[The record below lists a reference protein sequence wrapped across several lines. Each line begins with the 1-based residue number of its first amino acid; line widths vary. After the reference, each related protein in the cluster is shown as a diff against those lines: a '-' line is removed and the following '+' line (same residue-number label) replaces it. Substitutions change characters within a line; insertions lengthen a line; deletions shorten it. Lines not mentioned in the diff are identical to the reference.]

1 MRIHSI
7 YILLCTILLY
17 TTYTQF
23 FIYLIYYTTDGV
35 INGNYRS
42 SLAGCD
48 LNRKWKTPD
57 PVRHIEIYSTKELI
71 KYIKLRYNISLLVDL
86 HGHSNKKDIFV
97 YGCVA
102 NPTIAKR
109 YFPRLV
115 TIPLATKPMN
125 SGGGGGSGD
134 RSGGQGV
141 IGNSNNSSSSSRKSS
156 VRGSVRSSSI
166 VPVSH
171 SHMTSVKSA
180 SSLPDQQQLTLTAR
194 SGTPRIEEEGDL
206 SLPNGDLNLP
216 NTDLSL
222 PNTDLSLPNTGLNL
236 PNADLSQPNTYPAL
250 TPDLEAVSDPVSA
263 RTDTLP
269 PQDISRPDSPASVI
283 LDIRSTVTSTKS
295 EASLSWTQE
304 QRHST
309 ITSTLKPSPR
319 DDTAPPIV
327 NYSVNNTPASYT
339 NPYNNT
345 VPTLDELM
353 KWRILLFPTLLNRL
367 SPVFSLDNCRYTPTH
382 ICFYP

>member
-1 MRIHSI
+1 MRII
-7 YILLCTILLY
+7 
-17 TTYTQF
+17 
-23 FIYLIYYTTDGV
+23 DGV

-57 PVRHIEIYSTKELI
+57 PIRHIEIYSTKELI

-97 YGCVA
+97 YGCIA

-115 TIPLATKPMN
+115 NIPLASKVMSSS
-125 SGGGGGSGD
+125 SGG
-134 RSGGQGV
+134 GGQGV

-156 VRGSVRSSSI
+156 VRSSVRNSI
-166 VPVSH
+166 MPV

-180 SSLPDQQQLTLTAR
+180 SSLPDQQLSAR

-206 SLPNGDLNLP
+206 SLPNTDLSLPSTDLNLP

-222 PNTDLSLPNTGLNL
+222 PTSDLNPL
-236 PNADLSQPNTYPAL
+236 
-250 TPDLEAVSDPVSA
+250 PDLEAVSDPVSA
-263 RTDTLP
+263 RTGTLP
-269 PQDISRPDSPASVI
+269 LQDSSRPDSAASVI
-283 LDIRSTVTSTKS
+283 IDIRSTMTSTKS

-304 QRHST
+304 QRHNT
-309 ITSTLKPSPR
+309 ITSTLKQSPR

-327 NYSVNNTPASYT
+327 NYSVNPTLAIYNI
-339 NPYNNT
+339 PYNNT

-353 KWRILLFPTLLNRL
+353 KWRVLLFPTSLNRL
-367 SPVFSLDNCRYTPTH
+367 SPVFSLDNCRYAH
-382 ICFYP
+382 LILCFYP